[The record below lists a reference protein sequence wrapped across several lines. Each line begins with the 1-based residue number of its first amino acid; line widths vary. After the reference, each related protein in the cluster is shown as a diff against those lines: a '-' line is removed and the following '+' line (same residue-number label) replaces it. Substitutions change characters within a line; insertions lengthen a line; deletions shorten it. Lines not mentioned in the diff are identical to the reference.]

1 MILIANGSF
10 LLNLPLVN
18 HEHRKLAARLVESV
32 GSAKRIIFLASYDGG
47 TVRTKSSNQDD
58 SNQPHSMVDIFG
70 IWPLSV
76 ILTQWGLVLLL
87 LCFSRWPI
95 FGPPRDPPA
104 PTASDFSRHVNALG
118 EARIDA
124 RRGICQ
130 SPLATLSRTSSQPR
144 RRAVFV
150 RPRFG
155 FRQPQ
160 SSTRKFLSDREH
172 NL

>member
-118 EARIDA
+118 EALELTRDEAFAKA
-124 RRGICQ
+124 RWQHYQEQVRSQGGGLYSSGRG
-130 SPLATLSRTSSQPR
+130 LASGSRK
-144 RRAVFV
+144 V
-150 RPRFG
+150 RPENF
-155 FRQPQ
+155 
-160 SSTRKFLSDREH
+160 
-172 NL
+172 